1 MGDAPRQFRVTLA
14 TMRLAAG
21 VCLAVALS
29 AAHAAAI
36 EFGPQGAVRQFCQ
49 ADSRGHRAT
58 VAGWAAFAP
67 LVAWPLE
74 PAWDH
79 VVLIAGYTVG
89 GPRQLDEETLEIEV
103 RYDVIGQVS
112 AFGFDTTV
120 YVETYPFR
128 VHTYDGTAWRILGPP
143 PPPHIA
149 VSRVEVQ
156 AMRAS
161 FESGSTNFMPNSL
174 FVTHMYRSAGWRV
187 PAVRTTELLAS
198 RVYRRVDEP
207 EVGDLVL
214 FLDAGTPYHV
224 GLLDEPSV
232 MVSSTI
238 NAGVVRT
245 PIDAFPGEIEFARLV
260 RPEAGPPEAGLGAA
274 AAAEA
279 DGAATR
285 ARTPAARTAVTA
297 APAKRPTPKPAHV
310 TRSAPGKHPTPKRRA
325 AVTRS
330 AKPTPAGVKRKK

>member
-1 MGDAPRQFRVTLA
+1 MML
-14 TMRLAAG
+14 RLAAG
-21 VCLAVALS
+21 VCLAVAVS
-29 AAHAAAI
+29 APYAGAV

-67 LVAWPLE
+67 LVDWPLE

-112 AFGFDTTV
+112 AFGFDTGV

-128 VHTYDGTAWRILGPP
+128 VHTYDGSAWRILGPP

-149 VSRVEVQ
+149 ASRVEVQ

-161 FESGSTNFMPNSL
+161 FESGGTNFMPNSL

-198 RVYRRVDEP
+198 GVYRRVDEP
-207 EVGDLVL
+207 SVGDLVV

-224 GLLDEPSV
+224 GLLDEPNV

-245 PIDAFPGEIEFARLV
+245 PIDAFPGEVEFARLV
-260 RPEAGPPEAGLGAA
+260 QPEGGPPDAGIREAA
-274 AAAEA
+274 ADDDNGTAA
-279 DGAATR
+279 R
-285 ARTPAARTAVTA
+285 ARKPVATAT
-297 APAKRPTPKPAHV
+297 PAKRPTAKPTRV
-310 TRSAPGKHPTPKRRA
+310 TRPATAKRPTAKRTPTKRPAPVA
-325 AVTRS
+325 RS
-330 AKPTPAGVKRKK
+330 AKPTKAGAKGKK

>member
-1 MGDAPRQFRVTLA
+1 MGAAPRQFCVTWTA
-14 TMRLAAG
+14 MRLAAG

-29 AAHAAAI
+29 APPAAAI

-49 ADSRGHRAT
+49 ADARGHRAT
-58 VAGWAAFAP
+58 VPGWAAFAP

-79 VVLIAGYTVG
+79 VVLIAGYAVG

-112 AFGFDTTV
+112 AFGFDTAV

-149 VSRVEVQ
+149 ASRVEVQ

-161 FESGSTNFMPNSL
+161 FASGSTNFMPNSL
-174 FVTHMYRSAGWRV
+174 FVTHMYRSAGWGV

-207 EVGDLVL
+207 QVGDLVL

-224 GLLDEPSV
+224 GLLDEPNV
-232 MVSSTI
+232 MVSSTL

-260 RPEAGPPEAGLGAA
+260 QPEGGPPEVGLAA
-274 AAAEA
+274 AA
-279 DGAATR
+279 DAATAG
-285 ARTPAARTAVTA
+285 ARKPAASPAAAA
-297 APAKRPTPKPAHV
+297 APAKRPTPRPARL
-310 TRSAPGKHPTPKRRA
+310 TRPASAKRPTAKRTPTKRPTA
-325 AVTRS
+325 KS
-330 AKPTPAGVKRKK
+330 AKPPVKRKK

>member
-1 MGDAPRQFRVTLA
+1 MDDAPRHLRVTWA
-14 TMRLAAG
+14 MMRLAAG
-21 VCLAVALS
+21 VCLAVGLS
-29 AAHAAAI
+29 APYAAAI
-36 EFGPQGAVRQFCQ
+36 EFGPQGTVRQFCQ

-58 VAGWAAFAP
+58 VRGWEAFAP
-67 LVAWPLE
+67 LVDWPLE

-79 VVLIAGYTVG
+79 VVLVAGYTVG

-112 AFGFDTTV
+112 AFGFDTGV
-120 YVETYPFR
+120 YVERYPFR

-149 VSRVEVQ
+149 ASRVEVQ

-161 FESGSTNFMPNSL
+161 FESGGTNFMPNSL

-187 PAVRTTELLAS
+187 PAVRTADLLAS
-198 RVYRRVDEP
+198 RVYRHVDEP
-207 EVGDLVL
+207 TVGDLVL

-224 GLLDEPSV
+224 GLLDEPNV

-260 RPEAGPPEAGLGAA
+260 QPDGAPPRAGMGAA
-274 AAAEA
+274 AAAAA
-279 DGAATR
+279 DATAAP
-285 ARTPAARTAVTA
+285 ARTPAARTSA
-297 APAKRPTPKPAHV
+297 AAAPAKQPPRKPARVAGSKPAKRPTPTH
-310 TRSAPGKHPTPKRRA
+310 RA

-330 AKPTPAGVKRKK
+330 AKPTPTGVKRRK